1 MTFVCLWTPGW
12 STGADF
18 PADLAP
24 ALLSVAPR
32 AVAERRGVVWA
43 DARDLPARE
52 IAEALLGMLA
62 GRGIGISDGEA
73 GRLRAGIALTPVAAE
88 VAARWCEGPVTEV
101 RPGGDR
107 DFLALFPIA
116 ALDPAKPLRPLLD
129 AIGVET
135 CRDLALLD
143 HDAVEVRLG
152 ADGVRLWRL
161 ARADDRRRIFAPMPR
176 ALPTASLDW
185 VDYVLRDPERLLFV
199 INALAESV
207 CGALDARGLGARDL
221 TLLFSLAGRE
231 TLAHPLRL
239 ARPTA
244 SRAAV
249 MRRVRAALER
259 LTLPDAVTGITLR
272 VDSAT
277 GRGDRQGDLFDRGF
291 GTARAAEETL
301 ARLVDDQGSVVV
313 VPENSAHP
321 LLDRRTEWRSQDPS
335 AALGRAPGSPR
346 GGARTTPTPQLV
358 LYLLPEPRRVAVAT
372 EARRDH
378 QVPVRYQDGAAW
390 RLVVSAA
397 GPDRVSGGQW
407 EQSYARE
414 YFRCVTDEGALVWL
428 FRDGRG
434 GEWYLHGWWD

>member
-12 STGADF
+12 STGVDF

-32 AVAERRGVVWA
+32 VMAERRGVVWA
-43 DARDLPARE
+43 DARGLPARE
-52 IAEALLGMLA
+52 VAEALLLVLA
-62 GRGIGISDGEA
+62 GQDAGGDGQ
-73 GRLRAGIALTPVAAE
+73 GRAGIALTPVAAE
-88 VAARWCEGPVTEV
+88 VAARWCEGPVSEV
-101 RPGGDR
+101 RPGGDG
-107 DFLALFPIA
+107 DFLAPFPIA
-116 ALDPAKPLRPLLD
+116 ALDPPKTLRPLLD

-135 CRDLALLD
+135 CRDLARLD

-161 ARADDRRRIFAPMPR
+161 ARADDRRPIFAPMPR

-185 VDYVLRDPERLLFV
+185 VDYVLRDSERLLFV

-207 CGALDARGLGARDL
+207 CEALDGRGLGAREI
-221 TLLFSLAGRE
+221 TLLFSLANRE

-249 MRRVRAALER
+249 MRRVRTALER

-272 VDSAT
+272 VDSAA

-291 GTARAAEETL
+291 GTARAAEEVL
-301 ARLVDDQGSVVV
+301 GRLVDDQGPIVV
-313 VPENSAHP
+313 VPENSEHP
-321 LLDRRTEWRSQDPS
+321 LLDRRTAWRSEEPS
-335 AALGRAPGSPR
+335 AVVGRGLAPRSG
-346 GGARTTPTPQLV
+346 GGARVAPTPRLV
-358 LYLLPEPRRVAVAT
+358 LYLLPEPRQVVVAT

-378 QVPVRYQDGAAW
+378 QVPVRYEDGGAW
-390 RLVVSAA
+390 HPIVSAA